1 MRQGRSFH
9 FAVLGLVVAACSGPA
24 WSSASNVL
32 SPERELL
39 RSAQMWEAKNRPDI
53 ARQVLDKALL
63 LNPDSPEVQAQ
74 HAELALRSN
83 KVDEARKVLDKLQ
96 ARFPQHPATRD
107 LALLIQVQTQGREKL
122 AAMRLMARAGRKA
135 EAAELARELFPNGPP
150 ALGGLALEYYRLLGT
165 SEGAPAQLS
174 GRRLRAL
181 YQETGDVRYGLAAID
196 VELGLAQAGKLTAV
210 LKELEALAREPSA
223 NPQAVQELWR
233 KALDR
238 LAPGPE
244 SLRWIKAFVQRFPND
259 TAMVEA
265 LAAAQEQ
272 AEQAERQA
280 RDPANVAARTGQAA
294 LDQGDLDTAES
305 QLQRAIQ
312 LRPRDADSLGSLG
325 LIRLRQGRH
334 AQAQEL
340 FQLANQ
346 IAPQRRWAD
355 LLTTARLWGSIRA
368 AEQALNDKD
377 LPRAE
382 SLARQALAI
391 NPANADA
398 LLALAGVLSLTEKA
412 QEAAALY
419 QQVMGRE
426 PGNVAA
432 ILGLATLQ
440 ARQGQQEKALALL
453 EAAAQSEPA
462 LAQSLAAPR
471 AQWLREQAE
480 AWLSAQRVSPA
491 LRAFEAAVVLA
502 PDDAWLRHALAR
514 LYLRLELP
522 RQAVDVMNEGV
533 QHRPQDPDMRYARAL
548 IRSAVNDDA
557 GALADL
563 DGIAPDQLSDG
574 MRSLRQTAGVQLRVA
589 QALQTD
595 QPTEAAVLLH
605 AAEAWA
611 GQDPDLLYAVANAWF
626 KRSQPAL
633 GLAVFDRLALRQPEW
648 PPSLALDYA
657 TLLGRAQMDE
667 VLAPRLTQLLGRTDW
682 TAEQEERL
690 LTLYAE
696 VQERA
701 IARQQRAGQ
710 PKLADA
716 LAQQDLPATR
726 QVTTLTQTRLRAR
739 LLLAAQRY
747 AQALP
752 LWQEVVQHAPD
763 DLDARLEVADALA
776 RLGRVDEA
784 RAQAREVEPQ
794 LDATDLNRRLA
805 LLRLWQRLDATSDA
819 QALARSLLDAYPE
832 DSDVLQHVAR
842 LERALG
848 NYAQAVQHFKRAL
861 QLELASRQTL
871 LAPGEPAAQAVG
883 MAADARTGS
892 GLRLAY
898 VLTPSELPEA
908 LPEVVSDA
916 PMTSGL
922 ADGPLGD
929 VHLHW
934 APSLRS
940 PEGAFLEVMGERGSG
955 QPSQALASPPVD
967 EGLDKL
973 KADIETIEARRQ
985 SWAESGLQRLQ
996 KRSTDG
1002 ISSLRG
1008 WEWSNVLWIP
1018 GASYDG
1024 PYFVRLDR
1032 VSLDAGALP
1041 ANVDDVLTFGQV
1053 GANDPNRYGM
1063 GGSREALRGTHV
1075 AIGRE
1080 MDRWR
1085 WDVGVAGLG
1094 LPVTN
1099 VVGGLSYSRYDEHGG
1114 HYLEAS
1120 RRMMTGS
1127 VLSYAGA
1134 RDPLTGKVWGGVVA
1148 TGLQA
1153 RRSVNLG
1160 NYSVSGSAS
1169 YALLTGQDVRS
1180 NTRLQLRVAADRDV
1194 WQTDAQRVNVGLA
1207 LSLWRHA
1214 HDLSEYSWGHGGYYS
1229 PQRYLSLSLPVEWT
1243 GRSDAWTWQVRASV
1257 SLSRSSSDAA
1267 PWYPTDSALQSAA
1280 VAAGQPA
1287 QYSAFNSTG
1296 HGYALRAVLERQL
1309 SSQWVLGAR
1318 LDLDRSVYYAP
1329 TNLMVYARYRF
1340 APVLGPL
1347 VNRPVPVQPYAG
1359 F

>member
-1 MRQGRSFH
+1 MRQGRPFRLAAWS
-9 FAVLGLVVAACSGPA
+9 LVIAACTGPA
-24 WSSASNVL
+24 WSSASNAL
-32 SPERELL
+32 SPELALL

-53 ARQVLDKALL
+53 ARQLLDKALL

-74 HAELALRSN
+74 HAELALRAN
-83 KVDEARKVLDKLQ
+83 KLDEARKVLDKLQ
-96 ARFPQHPATRD
+96 ARFPQHPVTRD

-150 ALGGLALEYYRLLGT
+150 VLGGLALEYH
-165 SEGAPAQLS
+165 QLVGVGS
-174 GRRLRAL
+174 DGGDWQATERRLRRL
-181 YQETGDVRYGLAAID
+181 HQETGDARYWLAAI
-196 VELGLAQAGKLTAV
+196 ETRLNQASASTAM
-210 LKELEALAREPSA
+210 LKELEAVARQPGV

-233 KALDR
+233 KAIDR
-238 LAPGPE
+238 LVPGPD
-244 SLRWIKAFVQRFPND
+244 SIPWIRAFVQRFPND

-272 AEQAERQA
+272 AERAERLA
-280 RDPANVAARTGQAA
+280 RDPAYVAARTGQAA
-294 LDQGDLDTAES
+294 LDKGDLDTAES

-346 IAPQRRWAD
+346 ITPQRRWTD
-355 LLTTARLWGSIRA
+355 LLITARLWGSIRA

-382 SLARQALAI
+382 TLARQALTI
-391 NPANADA
+391 DPANADA
-398 LLALAGVLSLTEKA
+398 ILALAGVLSLTEKA
-412 QEAAALY
+412 DEAEALY

-453 EAAAQSEPA
+453 DAAAQREPA
-462 LAQSLAAPR
+462 LAQRLAAPR

-480 AWLSAQRVSPA
+480 AWLSAQRISPA
-491 LRAFEAAVVLA
+491 LRAFEAAVVLT

-514 LYLRLELP
+514 LYLRLEQP

-533 QHRPQDPDMRYARAL
+533 QYRPQDPEMRYARAL
-548 IRSAVNDDA
+548 IRSAVNDDV

-574 MRSLRQTAGVQLRVA
+574 MRSLRQSAGVQLRVA

-595 QPTEAAVLLH
+595 QPTEAAALLH

-611 GQDPDLLYAVANAWF
+611 EQEPDLLYAVANAWF
-626 KRSQPAL
+626 KRNQPAL
-633 GLAVFDRLALRQPEW
+633 GLAVFDRLARRQPKW
-648 PPSLALDYA
+648 PPSVALDYA

-667 VLAPRLTQLLGRTDW
+667 VLVPLLTQLLGRTDW

-701 IARQQRAGQ
+701 IERQQRAGH
-710 PKLADA
+710 PKRADA
-716 LAQQDLPATR
+716 LAQQALPATR
-726 QVTTLTQTRLRAR
+726 QVTPLTQTRLRAR

-752 LWQEVVQHAPD
+752 LWQEVVQQVPD

-784 RAQAREVEPQ
+784 REQVRKVEPQ
-794 LDATDLNRRLA
+794 LDATDLNQRLA
-805 LLRLWQRLDATSDA
+805 LLRLWQRLDATPEA
-819 QALARSLLDAYPE
+819 QALARSLLDAHPE
-832 DSDVLQHVAR
+832 DSDVLQHAAR

-848 NYAQAVQHFKRAL
+848 NYGQAVQYFKRAL

-871 LAPGEPAAQAVG
+871 LASGEPAAQALEASAETG
-883 MAADARTGS
+883 ARP

-898 VLTPSELPEA
+898 AITPRS
-908 LPEVVSDA
+908 LPEVVSQVVSDA
-916 PMTSGL
+916 PATSGL

-929 VHLHW
+929 LSLHW
-934 APSLRS
+934 MPLLRS
-940 PEGAFLEVMGERGSG
+940 AEGVTLAAMDERGPG
-955 QPSQALASPPVD
+955 QPSQALVSGPVD
-967 EGLDKL
+967 AGLDKL
-973 KADIETIEARRQ
+973 KADIEAIEARRQ
-985 SWAESGLQRLQ
+985 SWVESGLQRLQ

-1018 GASYDG
+1018 GSSYDG

-1053 GANDPNRYGM
+1053 GANDPSRYGM
-1063 GGSREALRGTHV
+1063 GGSRDALRGTHV

-1085 WDVGVAGLG
+1085 WDVGIAGLG

-1114 HYLEAS
+1114 HYIEAS

-1134 RDPLTGKVWGGVVA
+1134 RDPITGKVWGGVVA
-1148 TGLQA
+1148 TGVQA

-1169 YALLTGQDVRS
+1169 YTLLTGQEVRS
-1180 NTRLQLRVAADRDV
+1180 NTRLQLRVGVDRDLL
-1194 WQTDAQRVNVGLA
+1194 QTDGQRVNLGLA

-1243 GRSDAWTWQVRASV
+1243 GRSDAWTWQVRASA

-1287 QYSAFNSTG
+1287 QYRAFNSTG

-1309 SSQWVLGAR
+1309 ASQWVLGAR
-1318 LDLDRSVYYAP
+1318 LELDRSAYYAP

-1340 APVLGPL
+1340 APVVAPL
-1347 VNRPVPVQPYAG
+1347 VDRPMPVQPYAG